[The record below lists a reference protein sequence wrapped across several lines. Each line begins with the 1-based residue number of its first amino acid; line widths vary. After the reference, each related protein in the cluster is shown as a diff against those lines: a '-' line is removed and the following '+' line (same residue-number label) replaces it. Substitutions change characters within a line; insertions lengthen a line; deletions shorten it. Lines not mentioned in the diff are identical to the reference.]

1 MQKQARVVVIGG
13 GIVGCS
19 VLYHLARAGWRDV
32 VLLERQEL
40 TSGSSWHAA
49 GSLFTLTRP
58 NLAAALQLHSF
69 RSYREI
75 ERESGQSVGFHL
87 TGGIS
92 LCRSEDEV
100 LSHQM
105 LQSAC
110 RRLGIESHFLS
121 PEEAASRCPIL
132 DPGRM
137 IAALW
142 EEEGGH
148 VDPASATQAFAAAA
162 RKLGAAIERHT
173 PVRATRPRADGS
185 WDVVTDRGTIHAE
198 HVVNAAGLW
207 AREVGRM
214 AGISLPLMPVEHHYL
229 VTETIPEIAR
239 LGFELPQINDN
250 EIGCYA
256 RQEGQGLLFGAYE
269 GRCTHWSKEGTPAD
283 FGHELLPDDL
293 SRMDWN
299 FERAVEMMPCL
310 ATAGI
315 RRAINGPMMFSP
327 DLSPL
332 LGPHPAL
339 RNYFCAN
346 GVMTGFNQ
354 GPGVG
359 KVVADWI
366 IEGDPGMDVM
376 AWDVARFG
384 DWAQG
389 AFTEART
396 RYFYEHRCERGYPGQ
411 EIEAGRPIFPTP
423 VQDRLAAAGAV
434 FGFSFGNEHPNWFA
448 DRPGRRDTLSY
459 RQPNWWRPVADE
471 GRRIREAAGLMEFS
485 ALAKF
490 AVEGPGAEAWLDR
503 ILAGRLPAAGRMAL
517 CPMLTP
523 QGRIAGDLSVAC
535 LAPGRYLVLGSDA
548 MQLAFQR
555 RFDSALPAEG
565 VRVSNLSATLAGLH
579 LCGPE
584 ARSILAE
591 VALADL
597 DTRHFPFLS
606 AACLTVAGVP
616 DVVVL
621 RVSFTGECGYELYM
635 PRDSQPRI
643 FDAILGAGKTR
654 GLGLAGSRSLM
665 MTRLEKS
672 FPAWGLELSADYTPR
687 EAGLM
692 RHVALEKGDF
702 TGRDAVMTDP
712 PMRERIATFSVDA
725 GADAVWGGEAVFLD
739 GEAVGYVTSGGWG
752 PFVGEHIA
760 MGYVLPDAW
769 QPGAA
774 YEVEVLG
781 RRRAAALRSRPLYDP
796 EGTRMRA

>member
-1 MQKQARVVVIGG
+1 
-13 GIVGCS
+13 
-19 VLYHLARAGWRDV
+19 
-32 VLLERQEL
+32 
-40 TSGSSWHAA
+40 
-49 GSLFTLTRP
+49 
-58 NLAAALQLHSF
+58 
-69 RSYREI
+69 
-75 ERESGQSVGFHL
+75 
-87 TGGIS
+87 
-92 LCRSEDEV
+92 
-100 LSHQM
+100 
-105 LQSAC
+105 
-110 RRLGIESHFLS
+110 
-121 PEEAASRCPIL
+121 
-132 DPGRM
+132 
-137 IAALW
+137 
-142 EEEGGH
+142 
-148 VDPASATQAFAAAA
+148 
-162 RKLGAAIERHT
+162 
-173 PVRATRPRADGS
+173 
-185 WDVVTDRGTIHAE
+185 
-198 HVVNAAGLW
+198 
-207 AREVGRM
+207 
-214 AGISLPLMPVEHHYL
+214 
-229 VTETIPEIAR
+229 
-239 LGFELPQINDN
+239 
-250 EIGCYA
+250 
-256 RQEGQGLLFGAYE
+256 
-269 GRCTHWSKEGTPAD
+269 
-283 FGHELLPDDL
+283 
-293 SRMDWN
+293 
-299 FERAVEMMPCL
+299 
-310 ATAGI
+310 
-315 RRAINGPMMFSP
+315 
-327 DLSPL
+327 
-332 LGPHPAL
+332 
-339 RNYFCAN
+339 
-346 GVMTGFNQ
+346 MTGFNQ

-448 DRPGRRDTLSY
+448 DRPGQRDTLSY

-565 VRVSNLSATLAGLH
+565 VRVANLSATLAGLH
-579 LCGPE
+579 LCGPQ

-606 AACLTVAGVP
+606 AAGMTVAGVP

-635 PRDSQPRI
+635 PRDSQPQV

-654 GLGLAGSRSLM
+654 GLGLVGSRSLM

-672 FPAWGLELSADYTPR
+672 FPAWGLELSADYTPQ

-692 RHVALEKGDF
+692 RHVAVGKGEF
-702 TGRDAVMTDP
+702 TGRDAVAADP
-712 PMRERIATFSVDA
+712 ARRERIATFTVDA

-739 GEAVGYVTSGGWG
+739 AEAVGYVTSGGWG
-752 PFVGEHIA
+752 PFVGEHFA

-781 RRRAAALRSRPLYDP
+781 RRRAAALRPRPVYDP